1 MTTKLS
7 PAKANCLRIK
17 GNIMDIKGL
26 LGKVLSTFVRKAVD
40 SGVKAGEEYLN
51 DGKPARRKAA
61 ATSVRATAKKARKAA
76 RVTRK
81 ISR

>member
-1 MTTKLS
+1 
-7 PAKANCLRIK
+7 
-17 GNIMDIKGL
+17 MDIKGL
-26 LGKVLSTFVRKAVD
+26 LGKVFGTFVKTAVD

-51 DGKPARRKAA
+51 PHHRKSR
-61 ATSVRATAKKARKAA
+61 TTGVRAAAKKARKAA